1 MKRSFS
7 VVANSG
13 HLHMYL
19 WGELHGGI
27 RALGLSLCQSE
38 DFVLTKASHD
48 IAGIDLSGFQ
58 VRIGVYIAIAFRTG
72 VRSRVGIGV
81 GVGIAINI
89 AAAVSFTA
97 AISFASASTFAS
109 ALGLAA
115 NLGKLLVA

>member
-58 VRIGVYIAIAFRTG
+58 VRIGVCIAIAFRTG

-81 GVGIAINI
+81 GVGINI
-89 AAAVSFTA
+89 AAAVTFTA
-97 AISFASASTFAS
+97 AISIASASTFAS